1 MGKPYDSIMRGL
13 EEIKA
18 HTEGGIRLKTT
29 RIEIHVPPRCDAS
42 AVKEL
47 RKELQL
53 SQHAFAKVMGV
64 SPKTVEAWESDRNVP
79 NGSSCRLI
87 EMIRNDKAIL
97 KRQKI
102 VVVS

>member
-1 MGKPYDSIMRGL
+1 MSKSYDSIMRGL

-18 HTEGGIRLKTT
+18 HTEGEIQLKTT
-29 RIEIHVPPRCDAS
+29 RVEIHLPPHCDAS
-42 AVKEL
+42 TVKEL
-47 RKELQL
+47 RKDLRL

-64 SPKTVEAWESDRNVP
+64 SPKTVEAWESARNVP
-79 NGSSCRLI
+79 SGSSCRLI
-87 EMIRNDKAIL
+87 EMIRNDKTIL

>member
-1 MGKPYDSIMRGL
+1 MDKPYNSIVRGL

-18 HTEGGIRLKTT
+18 HTEGKIELKAT
-29 RIEIHVPPRCDAS
+29 RVEIQLPPRCDAS
-42 AVKEL
+42 TVKEL

-64 SPKTVEAWESDRNVP
+64 SPKTVEAWESARNIP
-79 NGSSCRLI
+79 SGSSCRLI
-87 EMIRNDKAIL
+87 EMIQNDKTIL